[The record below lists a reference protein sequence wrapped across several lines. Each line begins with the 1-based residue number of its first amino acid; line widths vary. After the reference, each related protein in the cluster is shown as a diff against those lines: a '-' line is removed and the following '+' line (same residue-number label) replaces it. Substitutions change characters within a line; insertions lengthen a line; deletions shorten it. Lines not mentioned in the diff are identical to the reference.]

1 VEYVKETVLEITDH
15 IRDVAEKLS
24 EKEMQDAIEM
34 LIDSKRVFLEGVGRS
49 GMVAKAFA
57 MRLAHLKFE
66 VFVVGET
73 ITPAVRDGDLFMAIS
88 GSGETTSVVNASI
101 SAKKAGAKLL
111 CITSDPESTLGKMSD
126 SILRVR
132 GRTKDD
138 YKRKDYVTEQISG
151 RHEPLSPLGTLFE
164 DTCMILLDG
173 VIVSLMKRLRK
184 TEEDLARTHSN
195 VE

>member
-1 VEYVKETVLEITDH
+1 MEYVKKTVLEITDH

-24 EKEMQDAIEM
+24 EKEMDNAIDM
-34 LIDSKRVFLEGVGRS
+34 IIDSKRVFLDGVGRS

-57 MRLAHLKFE
+57 MRLSHLKFE

-73 ITPAVRDGDLFMAIS
+73 INPAVRAGDLFIAIS
-88 GSGETTSVVNASI
+88 GSGKTTSVVNAST

-111 CITSDPESTLGKMSD
+111 SITSDPSSTLAKMSD
-126 SILRVR
+126 AVLRVR
-132 GRTKDD
+132 GRTKED
-138 YKRKDYVTEQISG
+138 YNRKDYVTEQLSG

-164 DTCMILLDG
+164 DTTMILLDG
-173 VIVSLMKRLRK
+173 VIVSLMKTLRK

>member
-1 VEYVKETVLEITDH
+1 MEYVKKTVLEITDH

-24 EKEMQDAIEM
+24 EKEMENAIDM
-34 LIDSKRVFLEGVGRS
+34 IIGSKRVFLDGVGRS

-57 MRLAHLKFE
+57 MRLSHLKFE

-73 ITPAVRDGDLFMAIS
+73 ITPAVRDGDLFIAIS
-88 GSGETTSVVNASI
+88 GSGETTSVVNASS
-101 SAKKAGAKLL
+101 SAKKAGARLL
-111 CITSDPESTLGKMSD
+111 CITSDPSSTIGKMCDAS
-126 SILRVR
+126 LRVR
-132 GRTKDD
+132 GRTKED

-173 VIVSLMKRLRK
+173 VIVSLMKTLRK

>member
-1 VEYVKETVLEITDH
+1 MEYVKKTVLEITDH

-24 EKEMQDAIEM
+24 EKEMQNAIGM
-34 LIDSKRVFLEGVGRS
+34 IIDSKRVFLDGVGRS

-57 MRLAHLKFE
+57 MRLSHLKFE

-73 ITPAVRDGDLFMAIS
+73 ITPAVRDGDLFIVIS
-88 GSGETTSVVNASI
+88 GSGETTSVVNASA
-101 SAKKAGAKLL
+101 SAKKAGALIL
-111 CITSDPESTLGKMSD
+111 SITSDPASTLGKMSD
-126 SILRVR
+126 AVLNVK
-132 GRTKDD
+132 GRTKED

-173 VIVSLMKRLRK
+173 VIVSLMKTLRK

>member
-1 VEYVKETVLEITDH
+1 MDYVKKTVIEITGH
-15 IRDVAEKLS
+15 IREVVEGIS
-24 EKEMQDAIEM
+24 EKDVEKAIDM
-34 LIDSKRVFLEGVGRS
+34 MILSKRVFLEGAGRS
-49 GMVAKAFA
+49 GMVAKSFA
-57 MRLAHLKFE
+57 MRLSHLKFE

-73 ITPAVRDGDLFMAIS
+73 ITPAVRDGDLFIAIS
-88 GSGETTSVVNASI
+88 GSGETTSVVNASA
-101 SAKKAGAKLL
+101 SAKKAGALL
-111 CITSDPESTLGKMSD
+111 LSITSDSSSTLGKMSNAV
-126 SILRVR
+126 LKVE
-132 GRTKDD
+132 GRTKED

-173 VIVSLMKRLRK
+173 VIVSLMKKLRK